1 MMRIES
7 RMQAFEKELL
17 EMGFKTRAAM
27 ANAMEAFMKHDKEL
41 ALAVVEGDDFI
52 NYADE
57 SINDQAIEIL
67 TLMQPV
73 AKDLRLLIGGI
84 KIANDLERIGDY
96 AKNIGRF
103 VIKSKTLDTPY
114 QDEILKLTNIFLNNF
129 DQVLEVMEKRDVK
142 EAYRVAE
149 LDDDLDLEFK
159 SFAYFLADNVDDES
173 NFPVELTTIARNI
186 ERAGDHSKNI
196 CEQIIY
202 IVKGQHID
210 FG

>member
-1 MMRIES
+1 MRIEN
-7 RMQAFEKELL
+7 RMQSFDKELQD
-17 EMGFKTRAAM
+17 MGLRTRHAM
-27 ANAMEAFMKHDKEL
+27 AKAMEAFMKDDKEL

-73 AKDLRLLIGGI
+73 AKDLRMLIGGI

-103 VIKSKTLDTPY
+103 VIKSKTVDPRFRE
-114 QDEILKLTNIFLNNF
+114 EIVNLTNIFLNNF
-129 DQVLEVMEKRDVK
+129 DEVLDVMEKRNVK
-142 EAYRVAE
+142 EAYRVAS
-149 LDDDLDLEFK
+149 LDDDLDMEFK
-159 SFAYFLADNVDDES
+159 AFTHLLADNAEKNDG
-173 NFPVELTTIARNI
+173 FPFELTTIARNI

>member
-1 MMRIES
+1 MNIETK
-7 RMQAFEKELL
+7 MQAFEHKLIVMGKE
-17 EMGFKTRAAM
+17 TYQAM
-27 ANAMEAFMKHDKEL
+27 ELAMEAFTKQDRIM
-41 ALAVVEGDDFI
+41 ALDVIEKDDRI
-52 NYADE
+52 NYAE
-57 SINDQAIEIL
+57 EIINDEAIEIL

-103 VIKSKTLDTPY
+103 VIRSKFTEAMY
-114 QDEILKLTNIFLNNF
+114 QEEILELTKMFLNNF
-129 DQVLEVMEKRDVK
+129 GQVLDVLSKRDVK
-142 EAYRVAE
+142 EAYRVAA
-149 LDDDLDLEFK
+149 LDDNLDDQFEEFVQT
-159 SFAYFLADNVDDES
+159 LTHGMDETMVY
-173 NFPVELTTIARNI
+173 PVEIINIARNL

-202 IVKGQHID
+202 TIKGNHID

>member
-1 MMRIES
+1 MNIEN
-7 RMQAFEKELL
+7 RMQSFESKLL
-17 EMGFKTRAAM
+17 EMGSITHLAM
-27 ANAMEAFMKHDKEL
+27 EQAMEAFMNQDKDL
-41 ALAVVEGDDFI
+41 ALDVIEKDDLI
-52 NYADE
+52 NYTE
-57 SINDQAIEIL
+57 ELINDEAIEIL

-103 VIKSKTLDTPY
+103 VIRSKVSEVNY
-114 QDEILKLTNIFLNNF
+114 QEEILNLTKLFLSNF
-129 DQVLEVMEKRDVK
+129 DQVLAVLAKRNVK
-142 EAYRVAE
+142 EAYRVALLDDE
-149 LDDDLDLEFK
+149 LDDQFKEFVLI
-159 SFAYFLADNVDDES
+159 LANNVDDKTS
-173 NFPVELTTIARNI
+173 FPVEITNIARNL

-202 IVKGQHID
+202 TVKGSHID

>member
-1 MMRIES
+1 MNIEN
-7 RMQAFEKELL
+7 RMQSFESKLL
-17 EMGFKTRAAM
+17 EMGSITHLAM
-27 ANAMEAFMKHDKEL
+27 EQAMEAFMNQDKNL
-41 ALAVVEGDDFI
+41 ALDVIEKDDLI
-52 NYADE
+52 NYTE
-57 SINDQAIEIL
+57 ELINDEAIEIL

-103 VIKSKTLDTPY
+103 VIRSKVSEVNY
-114 QDEILKLTNIFLNNF
+114 QEEILNLTKLFLSNF
-129 DQVLEVMEKRDVK
+129 DQVLAVLAKRNVK
-142 EAYRVAE
+142 EAYRVALLDDE
-149 LDDDLDLEFK
+149 LDDQFKEFVLI
-159 SFAYFLADNVDDES
+159 LANNVDDKTS
-173 NFPVELTTIARNI
+173 FPVEITNIARNL

-202 IVKGQHID
+202 TVKGSHID